1 MASAAEVLWTP
12 RQTERVWIC
21 PAASPATPV
30 TIITVSIA
38 TKTLRSGGSTRVMRD
53 SLEVDKNDN
62 LVPPNDARHVVLD
75 LIAVTPT
82 EDFTGTVF
90 DTVQVQVNT
99 WAKSALG
106 AIELHAEARTAMERI
121 GPLEWRLVSLVN
133 LERSG
138 RFRGLAGTYR
148 FEVAY

>member
-1 MASAAEVLWTP
+1 MTLAELLAEV
-12 RQTERVWIC
+12 
-21 PAASPATPV
+21 V
-30 TIITVSIA
+30 TALSAVAPTY
-38 TKTLRSGGSTRVMRD
+38 MRD
-53 SLEVDKNDN
+53 RLEVDKNDD
-62 LVPPNDARHVVLD
+62 LVPPNDARHIVLD

-82 EDFTGTVF
+82 EDFAGTVF

-106 AIELHAEARTAMERI
+106 TIELHAEARTAMEGI

-138 RFRGLAGTYR
+138 QFRGLAGTYR